1 MAIMEI
7 GVLTGYVA
15 DNVNELQSQSAAVK
29 RVDSSESKIVL
40 YLDEVGISVI
50 SNIYCVSE

>member
-7 GVLTGYVA
+7 GMLTGYVA
-15 DNVNELQSQSAAVK
+15 DNVNELQSQSGAVM